1 LLLRKPDIDPD
12 ALRALLVRVLG
23 LPARAVRTQ
32 EGVATQGY
40 RVDDR
45 GRVLYLRVAEEANDD
60 LTVDAQ
66 VFERLRAEGVR
77 VPEIVQ

>member
-12 ALRALLVRVLG
+12 ALLVRVLG

-32 EGVATQGY
+32 EGVATQVY

-45 GRVLYLRVAEEANDD
+45 GRVLYLRVAEEANGD

-66 VFERLRAEGVR
+66 VF
-77 VPEIVQ
+77 

>member
-1 LLLRKPDIDPD
+1 
-12 ALRALLVRVLG
+12 
-23 LPARAVRTQ
+23 
-32 EGVATQGY
+32 
-40 RVDDR
+40 
-45 GRVLYLRVAEEANDD
+45 VLYLRVAEEANDD